1 MKDIQVV
8 DAFIKKY
15 MPLIILLVLA
25 CGYWLGLGLSKPQV
39 QFIKSSILPS
49 VILMI
54 YAMLIT
60 MRMDDLKDA
69 LVYPKGMIF
78 GSILSL
84 AVAPLL
90 MIPIA
95 TVFTKNPQLYTGL
108 LLASIVPPGGMI
120 TYWTGILGANIG
132 LATAIQ
138 TVTLLISIIWVPYGM
153 KLFVGSIV
161 EVNTSTL
168 LIKILIMVVIPL
180 VLAYITQKL
189 ITRKYG
195 WKGIVTIR
203 PLSHLVSSLMALYM
217 VFVAMSVQA
226 HLIAKD
232 PALIVLPAIGMLIYY
247 SLAYPFSYYFSLK
260 ILKEPHDKAI
270 PITYGFSTKN
280 LSIAMGLAIAAF
292 GPMALLGVV
301 PCMLFQMP
309 FASIWYKIF
318 ERMHHPDKSE
328 EPIVVANKSNKNF
341 PG

>member
-1 MKDIQVV
+1 MKLIRIIDSV
-8 DAFIKKY
+8 IKKY
-15 MPLIILLVLA
+15 MPLFILVCLA
-25 CGYWLGLGLSKPQV
+25 GGYFIGLHLSKAQIAG
-39 QFIKSSILPS
+39 IKSSILPS

-60 MRMDDLKDA
+60 MKMDDLKDA
-69 LVYPKGMIF
+69 FVYPKGMIF

-95 TVFTKNPQLYTGL
+95 TVFTKNPQVYTGL

-120 TYWTGILGANIG
+120 TYWTGILGANMG

-138 TVTLLISIIWVPYGM
+138 TVTLLVSIIWVPYGM
-153 KLFVGSIV
+153 KLFVGSMV
-161 EVNTSTL
+161 EVNTTTL

-189 ITRKYG
+189 ITRKYS
-195 WKGIVTIR
+195 WKGIITIR
-203 PLSHLVSSLMALYM
+203 PLSHLISSLMALYM

-232 PALIVLPAIGMLIYY
+232 PALIALPAVGMLIYY

-260 ILKEPHDKAI
+260 VLKEPHDKAI

-292 GPMALLGVV
+292 GPLALLGVV

-309 FASIWYKIF
+309 FASIWFKIF
-318 ERMHHPDKSE
+318 SRLRPKEKES
-328 EPIVVANKSNKNF
+328 INVA
-341 PG
+341 

>member
-1 MKDIQVV
+1 MKIIEIL

-15 MPLIILLVLA
+15 MPLIILAVLVG
-25 CGYWLGLGLSKPQV
+25 GYAVGLHLNRGQV
-39 QFIKSSILPS
+39 QWIKSSILPS

-60 MRMDDLKDA
+60 MRMDDLKNA
-69 LVYPKGMIF
+69 LIYPSGMIY

-84 AVAPLL
+84 AIAPLL

-95 TVFTKNPQLYTGL
+95 TVFTRHPQLYTGL
-108 LLASIVPPGGMI
+108 LLAAIVPPGGMI
-120 TYWTGILGANIG
+120 TYWTGILDANIG

-138 TVTLLISIIWVPYGM
+138 TVTLLVSIVWVPYGM
-153 KLFVGSIV
+153 KLFVGSKV

-180 VLAYITQKL
+180 VLAYITQKI

-195 WKGIVTIR
+195 WKGIIQIR

-226 HLIAKD
+226 HIIAKD
-232 PALIVLPAIGMLIYY
+232 PGLIILPAIGMLVYY
-247 SLAYPFSYYFSLK
+247 SLAYPFSYFFSLK
-260 ILKEPHDKAI
+260 FLKQSHDNAI

-318 ERMHHPDKSE
+318 QHMHRKEPAAEPLFAPGKSE
-328 EPIVVANKSNKNF
+328 
-341 PG
+341 